1 MKAINGKSPITRNLT
16 PLFTRHRDRRA
27 ARKLGGGLHGDV
39 DRLLDVEGG
48 RKEVSLEMAPLPP
61 QWVEAAEQAREDI
74 KTIKDKMVQLEKAQS
89 KRLIRVFSDDKT
101 PDREVER
108 ISNEVSNLVKRCENS
123 IHQVK
128 TRGTAL
134 ASEKDRELRQN
145 MQRNLA
151 TQLQQLSQHFRQ
163 SQKDYLNDIRNRQKG
178 GLIDDVAKGSMPD
191 ADIGFTDGQL
201 QDLQEMEQS
210 ATVRNEEINKIAAS
224 ITDLHT
230 IFKELAVL
238 VIDQGSILDRID
250 YNIEQV
256 VHQSA
261 EANKQLRKAEE
272 SQKSNRAHCHE
283 LHLLPGHCQ
292 SCLDYFADSEGQTL
306 GSDQFE
312 SSLIQEA
319 FWPALC
325 SMGKKA
331 GYVDPDDERIQKG
344 QRQLIEE
351 SAKWKGPGHKERQQE
366 REVRKAMK
374 NRAKQPQEKASWKQ
388 QAAGWF
394 FILFM
399 CGIGFFSFLFSIS
412 DFIIGNGVVT
422 LDVQDTAKLK
432 KVLFGGD
439 PWLIYCI
446 NDETVNHRLPQILE
460 ESGRSLWRSLG
471 LSVGILRCWD
481 QTSSGRS
488 VAQRFSLSL
497 KPPLSFVV
505 ANGNKPRPLPLT
517 GISKVEDLEKRIK
530 PALVLEIHRIDA
542 LKKWSTICTSRRS
555 CVVVGHKNTAQRDT
569 ALNVLRP
576 LQEKFRSLKVVSL
589 DTSFW
594 QLKLEESLLATRS
607 KEKGGADVLCLTRD
621 DSTGNATYGGLFMQ
635 SMDASS
641 ATSFLQAC
649 ADQQS
654 APLKSMPRIK
664 ARPSKP
670 KKVTA
675 TSAPAPRP
683 KPSQQPAPPHRKGK
697 VDQVG
702 SRDSLQDEE
711 PLFEAVRNTFQLQ
724 T

>member
-1 MKAINGKSPITRNLT
+1 
-16 PLFTRHRDRRA
+16 
-27 ARKLGGGLHGDV
+27 
-39 DRLLDVEGG
+39 
-48 RKEVSLEMAPLPP
+48 
-61 QWVEAAEQAREDI
+61 
-74 KTIKDKMVQLEKAQS
+74 
-89 KRLIRVFSDDKT
+89 
-101 PDREVER
+101 
-108 ISNEVSNLVKRCENS
+108 
-123 IHQVK
+123 
-128 TRGTAL
+128 
-134 ASEKDRELRQN
+134 
-145 MQRNLA
+145 
-151 TQLQQLSQHFRQ
+151 
-163 SQKDYLNDIRNRQKG
+163 
-178 GLIDDVAKGSMPD
+178 
-191 ADIGFTDGQL
+191 
-201 QDLQEMEQS
+201 
-210 ATVRNEEINKIAAS
+210 
-224 ITDLHT
+224 
-230 IFKELAVL
+230 
-238 VIDQGSILDRID
+238 
-250 YNIEQV
+250 
-256 VHQSA
+256 
-261 EANKQLRKAEE
+261 
-272 SQKSNRAHCHE
+272 
-283 LHLLPGHCQ
+283 
-292 SCLDYFADSEGQTL
+292 
-306 GSDQFE
+306 
-312 SSLIQEA
+312 
-319 FWPALC
+319 
-325 SMGKKA
+325 MGKKA

-412 DFIIGNGVVT
+412 DMIIGNGVVT

-439 PWLIYCI
+439 PWLVYCI

-460 ESGRSLWRSLG
+460 ESARSLWRSLG

-505 ANGNKPRPLPLT
+505 ANGNKPRPLHLT
-517 GISKVEDLEKRIK
+517 GISKVEDLEKRLK

-542 LKKWSTICTSRRS
+542 LKKWSTLCTSRRS

-594 QLKLEESLLATRS
+594 QLKLEESIIATRS

-641 ATSFLQAC
+641 VTSFLQAC

-683 KPSQQPAPPHRKGK
+683 KPSQQPAPPHHRKGK

-711 PLFEAVRNTFQLQ
+711 PLFEAVEEVEAEEDGDQDEEDEGGDEVEL
-724 T
+724 